1 MTMRAHSRT
10 ASITAWRVRVALLF
24 WLLLAAGGLLG
35 VATAF
40 AQSGSVMIDDPDN
53 LLADRTAV
61 EAAAERLA
69 AEGADVVVV
78 AVEDAGAGPADA
90 QAYLDNRLDQLGV
103 ASDAR
108 SLRGNQIVFYVAP
121 RPGFDGIYYVPR
133 WKQAL
138 DPVYRTIGA
147 EQMRPRFTSGDF
159 GGGMIAGIDAVR
171 TTINPP
177 ASPLPWV
184 VGGVLAVGAASA
196 VAAPVLRKRRAAD
209 EALASARKRM
219 EQARAAAG
227 VALADLG
234 RNVNE
239 AREKAQFDRVS
250 YSPHDVARLAQ
261 LQQEGETQFAD
272 AQAAFDAAEEA
283 QIAEARPTAEHYDAV
298 AARFAHAQQLAAE
311 TGQMIGQVEQLRA
324 DLDRGTGRDPLAT
337 QRLHQ

>member
-1 MTMRAHSRT
+1 
-10 ASITAWRVRVALLF
+10 
-24 WLLLAAGGLLG
+24 
-35 VATAF
+35 
-40 AQSGSVMIDDPDN
+40 
-53 LLADRTAV
+53 
-61 EAAAERLA
+61 
-69 AEGADVVVV
+69 
-78 AVEDAGAGPADA
+78 
-90 QAYLDNRLDQLGV
+90 
-103 ASDAR
+103 
-108 SLRGNQIVFYVAP
+108 
-121 RPGFDGIYYVPR
+121 
-133 WKQAL
+133 
-138 DPVYRTIGA
+138 
-147 EQMRPRFTSGDF
+147 
-159 GGGMIAGIDAVR
+159 
-171 TTINPP
+171 
-177 ASPLPWV
+177 
-184 VGGVLAVGAASA
+184 VGGVLAVGAAGA
-196 VAAPVLRKRRAAD
+196 VVAPALRKRRAAG

-311 TGQMIGQVEQLRA
+311 TGQMIARVEQLRA
-324 DLDRGTGRDPLAT
+324 DLDRGSSRDPLAT